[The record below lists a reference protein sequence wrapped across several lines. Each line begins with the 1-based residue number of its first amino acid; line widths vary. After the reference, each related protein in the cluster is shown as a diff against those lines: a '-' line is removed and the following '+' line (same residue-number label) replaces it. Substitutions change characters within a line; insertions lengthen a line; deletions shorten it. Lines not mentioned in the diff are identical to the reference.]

1 MLHELAHAWMI
12 DHVDDETVQELLVV
26 SGRTTW
32 DDQTVPWIDRGVEY
46 AADVVAWGLLEEG
59 LPMVR
64 LGAPPCV
71 ELARAFAV
79 ITDSSPS
86 NRCA

>member
-1 MLHELAHAWMI
+1 MI
-12 DHVDDETVQELLVV
+12 DHVDDAAIQELLVV
-26 SGRTTW
+26 SGRSTW

-46 AADVVAWGLLEEG
+46 AADVIAWGLLEEA

-71 ELARAFAV
+71 ELRASFGALTGLEAV
-79 ITDSSPS
+79 AG
-86 NRCA
+86 RCP